1 MKKLFL
7 IMIVSV
13 LTIGFITIGGSQNT
27 MAADKGKYGGVLKV
41 SISKSPGNFG
51 YSPRIRGA
59 DQGPA
64 SDVEEMLVRTTRVF
78 KHEPLLATSWD
89 LSPDGKAYTFKLRK
103 GVKFHDGTD
112 FNAQAARYNLAFWIN
127 AKGASLRSLKSVDI
141 IDDHTIRVNLKK
153 HDPLFLWDLSYEP
166 FMMSPAAV
174 EKNGK
179 KWAETHP
186 VGTGPFKFKSF
197 ERNVKIVYER
207 NENYWE
213 KGRPYLDRLE
223 YHVIINAMTQTSSL
237 RAGEIDGLIAPR
249 RVDQYIMFEKMG
261 YQTPNWGFNH
271 FGIFGDSKKPDS
283 VWANKK
289 FRMAVAHAINK
300 EDISKEAYA
309 GRRQVCYQLFPPDHP
324 MYNPD
329 IKPRKYDPEKAK
341 KLLAEAGYPNG
352 VKTTLT
358 FVTHDWGPDF
368 DALQSDLLK
377 VGIDA
382 KLIKT
387 QKPKWLKIRF
397 EGGLVGGSGIVI
409 YVTHP
414 TLVTLKNVIS
424 GKSRAVPDMKR
435 PEGLDELIDKA
446 LEARDPKVREKYVHQ
461 VSKMLHD
468 DCTFIPFLQ
477 QIQGRIMRK
486 GVHGARLNDYAGPI
500 STWTNTWI
508 EKK

>member
-1 MKKLFL
+1 
-7 IMIVSV
+7 MIISV
-13 LTIGFITIGGSQNT
+13 LTIGFITIGGSQTT
-27 MAADKGKYGGVLKV
+27 MAADKGKYGGTLKIA
-41 SISKSPGNFG
+41 ISKSPGNFG

-64 SDVEEMLVRTTRVF
+64 ADVEEMLIRTTN
-78 KHEPLLATSWD
+78 KATYEPLLATSWD
-89 LSPDGKAYTFKLRK
+89 MSPDGKTYTFKLRK
-103 GVKFHDGTD
+103 GVKFHDGTA
-112 FNAQAARYNLAFWIN
+112 FNAQAAKYNLDFWIN
-127 AKGASLRSLKSVDI
+127 AKGSSLRSLKSVDI
-141 IDDHTIRVNLKK
+141 VDDHTIRVGLKK
-153 HDPLFLWDLSYEP
+153 YDPLFLYDISYEP

-213 KGRPYLDRLE
+213 KGRPYLDSLE
-223 YHVIINAMTQTSSL
+223 YFVIINQMTSTSSL
-237 RAGEIDGLIAPR
+237 RAGEIDGIVSPK
-249 RVDQYIMFEKMG
+249 VEQYQMFEKMG
-261 YQTPNWGFNH
+261 YQTPSWGFNH
-271 FGIFGDSKKPDS
+271 FGIYGDSKKPDS
-283 VWANKK
+283 IWANKK
-289 FRMAVAHAINK
+289 FRMAVAYAINK
-300 EDISKEAYA
+300 EDISTESYG
-309 GRRQVCYQLFPPDHP
+309 GRREVMYQVFPKGSP

-329 IKPRKYDPEKAK
+329 IKPRKYDPEKAR

-358 FVTHDWGPDF
+358 FATHDWGPDF

-382 KLIKT
+382 KLIRA

-409 YVTHP
+409 NVTAHP
-414 TLVTLKNVIS
+414 LVTMAKYVS
-424 GKSRAVPDMKR
+424 GKARTAPDLQR
-435 PEGLDELIDKA
+435 PEGFTKIVDKA
-446 LEARDPKVREKYVHQ
+446 VAERDPGVQKKYMMQ
-461 VSKMLHD
+461 ASKMLHD

-477 QIQGRIMRK
+477 QIQGRVMRQ
-486 GVHGARLNDYAGPI
+486 GVHGARQSEYSAPTC
-500 STWTNTWI
+500 TWTNTWI
-508 EKK
+508 EK